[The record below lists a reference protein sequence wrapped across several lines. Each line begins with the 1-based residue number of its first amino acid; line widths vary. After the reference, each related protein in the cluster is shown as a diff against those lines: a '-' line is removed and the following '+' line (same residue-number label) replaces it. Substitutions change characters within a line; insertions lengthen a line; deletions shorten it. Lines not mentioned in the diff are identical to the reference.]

1 MLSEPWCIIQQTE
14 TLHYFLR
21 YTSAIK
27 GGEDVGVILR
37 LAEEIDLS
45 PALLARMILEKFY
58 EKHLEE
64 GAEPGE

>member
-1 MLSEPWCIIQQTE
+1 L
-14 TLHYFLR
+14 LR
-21 YTSAIK
+21 YTSAIEA
-27 GGEDVGVILR
+27 GEDVGVMLR

-58 EKHLEE
+58 EKHSEK

>member
-1 MLSEPWCIIQQTE
+1 M
-14 TLHYFLR
+14 
-21 YTSAIK
+21 
-27 GGEDVGVILR
+27 LR

-58 EKHLEE
+58 EKQSEE

>member
-1 MLSEPWCIIQQTE
+1 M
-14 TLHYFLR
+14 
-21 YTSAIK
+21 
-27 GGEDVGVILR
+27 LR

-58 EKHLEE
+58 QQHSEE